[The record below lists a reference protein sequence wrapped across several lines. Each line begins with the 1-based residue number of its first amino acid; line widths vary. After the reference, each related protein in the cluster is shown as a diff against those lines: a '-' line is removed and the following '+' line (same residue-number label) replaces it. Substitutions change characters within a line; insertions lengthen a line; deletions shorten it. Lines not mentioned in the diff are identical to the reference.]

1 MPILNFDLLKKI
13 LVPHVLSI
21 NHNLL
26 LCCVI
31 MDYLKFEA
39 SSTQSNNDK
48 ICKERQNFTL
58 NVSQTLFIAEMW
70 ISALN
75 IVISLKKVAWINRPS
90 PESNPLKV
98 NRRFA
103 QNPNAT
109 RAHERTSRRNLICS
123 RFVTFRP
130 IVINMN
136 LCDTAK
142 PVSEFPDANWICV
155 GFSDFFETVF
165 RARLAWPE
173 NIRVY
178 DCERRQEM

>member
-1 MPILNFDLLKKI
+1 MFYQSIIIYSFAALLWIIWSLRRHPLNQT
-13 LVPHVLSI
+13 
-21 NHNLL
+21 
-26 LCCVI
+26 
-31 MDYLKFEA
+31 MTKFVRRAEL
-39 SSTQSNNDK
+39 
-48 ICKERQNFTL
+48 RPNF
-58 NVSQTLFIAEMW
+58 SQTLFNAEMW